1 MEVALDIKIE
11 KMRIQQ
17 RNYSLSADLEIK
29 GGTTAIIGPSGGG
42 KSTLLLA
49 IAGFVELA
57 TGDISV
63 GPRLITHTEPA
74 KRPVTLLFQE
84 NNLFP
89 HMTVFQN
96 TGLGV
101 RPDLKLS
108 KPQIEQVE
116 DALEKVGLAGMG
128 TRRPSELSGGQR
140 QRVALA
146 RALLRDRP
154 VLMLDEPFAALG
166 PALRHGGSARW
177 HLPGRHED
185 SFGLVPWRARCG
197 ARVAGWRPGLG
208 NGLAARGARTGGRF
222 AMAGRARNSFCGR
235 RRRGLHPV

>member
-1 MEVALDIKIE
+1 MDIKLE
-11 KMRIQQ
+11 NFLVEQTDF
-17 RNYSLSADLEIK
+17 SLSADLTIK
-29 GGTTAIIGPSGGG
+29 HGTTAIIGPSGGG

-49 IAGFVELA
+49 IAGFVDPA
-57 TGDISV
+57 RGGISIGGNIV
-63 GPRLITHTEPA
+63 TSTPPA

-84 NNLFP
+84 HNLFS
-89 HMTVFQN
+89 HLTVFKN

-108 KPQIEQVE
+108 KTQIEQVE
-116 DALEKVGLAGMG
+116 DALEKVGLVDMG

-166 PALRHGGSARW
+166 PALRHEMLDLVARIRQEQNSTLLMVT
-177 HLPGRHED
+177 HNPDDALRIAEHTV
-185 SFGLVPWRARCG
+185 LVADG
-197 ARVAGWRPGLG
+197 VAQPPQPTVTLL
-208 NGLAARGARTGGRF
+208 NNPPPALAAYLGK
-222 AMAGRARNSFCGR
+222 
-235 RRRGLHPV
+235 

>member
-1 MEVALDIKIE
+1 MEVALDIKLE
-11 KMRIQQ
+11 NLHIQQ
-17 RNYSLSADLEIK
+17 DDFSLRADLTIK
-29 GGTTAIIGPSGGG
+29 HGTTAIIGPSGGG

-49 IAGFVELA
+49 IAGFVDLSK
-57 TGDISV
+57 GGISV
-63 GPRLITHTEPA
+63 GGNDITNTPPA

-89 HMTVFQN
+89 HLTVFQN

-108 KPQIEQVE
+108 KIQIELVE
-116 DALEKVGLAGMG
+116 DALCKVGLADMG

-166 PALRHGGSARW
+166 PALRHEM
-177 HLPGRHED
+177 LD
-185 SFGLVPWRARCG
+185 LVAHIRQEQNSTLLLVTHNPDDALRIAESTVL
-197 ARVAGWRPGLG
+197 VADGIAMEPQPTATLL
-208 NGLAARGARTGGRF
+208 NNPPPALAAYLGK
-222 AMAGRARNSFCGR
+222 
-235 RRRGLHPV
+235 

>member
-1 MEVALDIKIE
+1 VEVALDIKLE
-11 KMRIQQ
+11 KLFIQQ
-17 RNYSLSADLEIK
+17 TEFSMRADLTIK
-29 GGTTAIIGPSGGG
+29 QGTTAIIGPSGGG

-49 IAGFVELA
+49 IAGFVELS
-57 TGDISV
+57 GGNISIGGNV
-63 GPRLITHTEPA
+63 ISSTPPA
-74 KRPVTLLFQE
+74 QRPVTLLFQE

-89 HMTVFQN
+89 HLTVFQN

-108 KPQIEQVE
+108 KIQIEQVE
-116 DALEKVGLAGMG
+116 DALRKVGLADMG

-166 PALRHGGSARW
+166 PALRHEMLDLVARIRQEQNST
-177 HLPGRHED
+177 LL
-185 SFGLVPWRARCG
+185 LVTHNPDDALRIAEHTVL
-197 ARVAGWRPGLG
+197 VADGIAMAPQSTAELL
-208 NGLAARGARTGGRF
+208 NNPPPALAAYLGK
-222 AMAGRARNSFCGR
+222 
-235 RRRGLHPV
+235 

>member
-1 MEVALDIKIE
+1 MDIKID
-11 KMRIQQ
+11 KLQIQQ
-17 RNYSLSADLEIK
+17 GDYSLSADLEIN

-57 TGDISV
+57 SGDISI
-63 GPRLITHTEPA
+63 GKELITNTPPA

-96 TGLGV
+96 TGLGI

-108 KPQIEQVE
+108 KEQIEQVN
-116 DALEKVGLAGMG
+116 DALEKVGLAGMDK
-128 TRRPSELSGGQR
+128 RRPSELSGGQR

-154 VLMLDEPFAALG
+154 ILMLDEPFAALG
-166 PALRHGGSARW
+166 PALRHEMLDLVARIRQEQGSTLLLVT
-177 HLPGRHED
+177 HNPED
-185 SFGLVPWRARCG
+185 ALRIADNTVLVADG
-197 ARVAGWRPGLG
+197 V
-208 NGLAARGARTGGRF
+208 
-222 AMAGRARNSFCGR
+222 AMAPRPTAELLNNPPPSLATYLGK
-235 RRRGLHPV
+235 

>member
-1 MEVALDIKIE
+1 MEVALDIKLETLLI
-11 KMRIQQ
+11 RQTDF
-17 RNYSLSADLEIK
+17 SLRADFTVK
-29 GGTTAIIGPSGGG
+29 HGTTAIIGPSGGG

-49 IAGFVELA
+49 IAGFVDPSE
-57 TGDISV
+57 GSISIGGQV
-63 GPRLITHTEPA
+63 ITDTPPA

-89 HMTVFQN
+89 HLTVFQN

-101 RPDLKLS
+101 RADLKLS
-108 KPQIEQVE
+108 KPQIELVE
-116 DALEKVGLAGMG
+116 DALAKVGLADMG

-166 PALRHGGSARW
+166 PALRHEMLDLVARIRQEQNST
-177 HLPGRHED
+177 LL
-185 SFGLVPWRARCG
+185 LVTHNPDDALRISENTVL
-197 ARVAGWRPGLG
+197 VADGVAQAPQPTAALLS
-208 NGLAARGARTGGRF
+208 NPPPALAAYLGK
-222 AMAGRARNSFCGR
+222 
-235 RRRGLHPV
+235 

>member
-1 MEVALDIKIE
+1 MEIKIE

-17 RNYSLSADLEIK
+17 GNYSLSADLEIK

-166 PALRHGGSARW
+166 PALRHEMLDLVARIRQEQRST
-177 HLPGRHED
+177 LL
-185 SFGLVPWRARCG
+185 LVTHNPDDALRIAEHTVL
-197 ARVAGWRPGLG
+197 VADGVAMKPMPTADLLNNPPPSLATYLG
-208 NGLAARGARTGGRF
+208 K
-222 AMAGRARNSFCGR
+222 
-235 RRRGLHPV
+235 

>member
-1 MEVALDIKIE
+1 MDIKLE
-11 KMRIQQ
+11 KLHIQQ
-17 RNYSLSADLEIK
+17 TDFSLRADFTIK
-29 GGTTAIIGPSGGG
+29 HGTTAIIGPSGGG

-49 IAGFVELA
+49 IAGFVDLA
-57 TGDISV
+57 DGEISI
-63 GPRLITHTEPA
+63 GPDVVSNTPPA
-74 KRPVTLLFQE
+74 KRPLTLLFQE

-89 HMTVFQN
+89 HLTVFQN

-108 KPQIEQVE
+108 KIQIDQVN
-116 DALEKVGLAGMG
+116 DALDKVGLANMG

-166 PALRHGGSARW
+166 PALRHEMLDLVARIRQEQDSTLLLVT
-177 HLPGRHED
+177 HNPED
-185 SFGLVPWRARCG
+185 ALRIAEDTVLIADGV
-197 ARVAGWRPGLG
+197 
-208 NGLAARGARTGGRF
+208 
-222 AMAGRARNSFCGR
+222 AMAPQPTSELLTNPPPALVAYLGK
-235 RRRGLHPV
+235 

>member
-17 RNYSLSADLEIK
+17 GNYSLSADLEIK

-166 PALRHGGSARW
+166 PALRHEMLDLVARIRQEQRST
-177 HLPGRHED
+177 LL
-185 SFGLVPWRARCG
+185 LVTHNPDDALRIAEHTVL
-197 ARVAGWRPGLG
+197 VADGVAMKPMPTADLLNNPPPSLATYLG
-208 NGLAARGARTGGRF
+208 K
-222 AMAGRARNSFCGR
+222 
-235 RRRGLHPV
+235 

>member
-1 MEVALDIKIE
+1 MDVKIDSLQ
-11 KMRIQQ
+11 IHQGG
-17 RNYSLSADLEIK
+17 YALSADFEIK

-49 IAGFVELA
+49 IAGFVEL
-57 TGDISV
+57 TSGDISIGGKLV
-63 GPRLITHTEPA
+63 THTQPA

-89 HMTVFQN
+89 HMTVAQN
-96 TGLGV
+96 TGLGI

-108 KPQIEQVE
+108 KAQIEQVE
-116 DALEKVGLAGMG
+116 DALEKVGLAGLG
-128 TRRPSELSGGQR
+128 ARRPSELSGGQR

-166 PALRHGGSARW
+166 PALRHEMLDLVARIREEQDSTLLLVT
-177 HLPGRHED
+177 HNPED
-185 SFGLVPWRARCG
+185 ALRIAEQTVLVTDGIAMPPQPTA
-197 ARVAGWRPGLG
+197 ALLDNPPPSLAEYLG
-208 NGLAARGARTGGRF
+208 K
-222 AMAGRARNSFCGR
+222 
-235 RRRGLHPV
+235 

>member
-1 MEVALDIKIE
+1 MEVALDIKLE
-11 KMRIQQ
+11 NLHIQQ
-17 RNYSLSADLEIK
+17 DDFSLHADFTIK
-29 GGTTAIIGPSGGG
+29 HGTTAIIGPSGGG

-49 IAGFVELA
+49 IAGFIDLSQGRV
-57 TGDISV
+57 SV
-63 GPRLITHTEPA
+63 GSNDITNTPPA

-89 HMTVFQN
+89 HLTIFQN

-108 KPQIEQVE
+108 KTQIELIE
-116 DALEKVGLAGMG
+116 DALRKVGLADMG

-154 VLMLDEPFAALG
+154 ILMLDEPFAALG
-166 PALRHGGSARW
+166 PALRHEMLDLVARIRQEQNST
-177 HLPGRHED
+177 LL
-185 SFGLVPWRARCG
+185 LVTHNPDDALRIAENTVL
-197 ARVAGWRPGLG
+197 VADGIAMEPQPTTTLL
-208 NGLAARGARTGGRF
+208 NNPPPALAAYLGK
-222 AMAGRARNSFCGR
+222 
-235 RRRGLHPV
+235 

>member
-1 MEVALDIKIE
+1 MDIKID
-11 KMRIQQ
+11 KLQIRQGD
-17 RNYSLSADLEIK
+17 YSLSADLEIN

-57 TGDISV
+57 SGDISI
-63 GPRLITHTEPA
+63 GPEKITNTPPA

-96 TGLGV
+96 TGLGI

-108 KPQIEQVE
+108 KAQIEQVE
-116 DALEKVGLAGMG
+116 DALEKVGLSGMG

-166 PALRHGGSARW
+166 PALRHEMLDLVARIRQEQGSTLLLVT
-177 HLPGRHED
+177 HNPED
-185 SFGLVPWRARCG
+185 ALRIADNTVLVADG
-197 ARVAGWRPGLG
+197 V
-208 NGLAARGARTGGRF
+208 
-222 AMAGRARNSFCGR
+222 AMAPRPTAELLSNPPPSLATYLGK
-235 RRRGLHPV
+235 